1 MMASTPLTLG
11 LLLSAALIALLAI
24 GVPVA
29 FALGGLALGILVWQE
44 GWASLIPASD
54 SLLGALQDF
63 TLVAV
68 PLFILMGVAASL
80 SRAGADMREMIKR
93 WLHKIPGGLIAAN
106 ILACALFSA
115 ISSTGAATCLAVGRE
130 GLPEL
135 RERRY
140 PDSVAAGALAAAGTL
155 GILIPPSLTMIVYG
169 IAGDLSIARLF
180 LAGLLPGLAL
190 TALFTLW
197 SLVAAG
203 RWRGRFGGFARGYTG
218 GEMMVLVPRAVPFLI
233 LVGGIIYAFWIG
245 IASPPEVAA
254 VAAIVCVLLVA
265 VLYGMWRE
273 RDLLAILRE
282 ATRETVAVLI
292 IIAAAV
298 LFAFMLTRIGIPD
311 AVAVAISD
319 LRLPKFGLIAVLSAI
334 FFVSGL
340 FLPPVA
346 IILMLFPIILPLLLT
361 AGLDPYWFGVVMTLN
376 FQIAL
381 LTPPVG
387 ANIHVVR
394 HLAPEIETATIVRGS
409 LPYAVLIAAEIVLL
423 CAVPELATWLP
434 DRLMGPAP

>member
-1 MMASTPLTLG
+1 MAPTPLMMG
-11 LLLSAALIALLAI
+11 LMVSVALIALIAI

-29 FALGGLALGILVWQE
+29 FALGGLALGILIWQE
-44 GWASLIPASD
+44 GWAGLIPASD
-54 SLLGALQDF
+54 SLLDALQNF

-80 SRAGADMREMIKR
+80 SPAGGDMREMIKR
-93 WLHKIPGGLIAAN
+93 WLHKLPGGLIAAN
-106 ILACALFSA
+106 ILASALFSA
-115 ISSTGAATCLAVGRE
+115 LSSTGAATCLAVGRK

-140 PDSVAAGALAAAGTL
+140 PDAVASGALAAAGTL

-169 IAGDLSIARLF
+169 VAGELSIARLF
-180 LAGLLPGLAL
+180 LAGLLPGLVL
-190 TALFTLW
+190 TVLFVLW
-197 SLVAAG
+197 SLIAAA
-203 RWRGRFGGFARGYTG
+203 RWRGRFGRTARGYTG
-218 GEMMVLVPRAVPFLI
+218 GELMVLVPRAVPFVI
-233 LVGGIIYAFWIG
+233 LVAAVIYGFWIG

-254 VAAIVCVLLVA
+254 VAAVTCVLLVA
-265 VLYGMWRE
+265 LLYGMWRE
-273 RDLLAILRE
+273 RHLVAILRE

-292 IIAAAV
+292 IIAAAA
-298 LFAFMLTRIGIPD
+298 LFSFMLTQLGVTD

-319 LRLPKFGLIAVLSAI
+319 LGLPNFGLIAVLSVI
-334 FFVSGL
+334 FFVAGL
-340 FLPPVA
+340 FLPPIA
-346 IILMLFPIILPLLLT
+346 IILMLVPIMLPLLLT

-387 ANIHVVR
+387 ANLHVVR
-394 HLAPEIETATIVRGS
+394 QLAPDIKTATIVRGS
-409 LPYAVLIAAEIVLL
+409 LPYAILIVAEIVLL
-423 CAVPELATWLP
+423 CVVPELATWLP

>member
-1 MMASTPLTLG
+1 MAPTPLMMG
-11 LLLSAALIALLAI
+11 LMVSVALIALIAI

-29 FALGGLALGILVWQE
+29 FALGGLALGILIWQE
-44 GWASLIPASD
+44 GWAGLIPASD
-54 SLLGALQDF
+54 SLLDALQNF

-80 SRAGADMREMIKR
+80 SPAGGDMREMIKR
-93 WLHKIPGGLIAAN
+93 WLHKLPGGLIAAN
-106 ILACALFSA
+106 ILASALFSA
-115 ISSTGAATCLAVGRE
+115 LSSTGAATCLAVGRK

-140 PDSVAAGALAAAGTL
+140 PDAVASGALAAAGTL

-169 IAGDLSIARLF
+169 VAGDLSIARLF
-180 LAGLLPGLAL
+180 LAGLLPGLVL
-190 TALFTLW
+190 TVLFVLW
-197 SLVAAG
+197 SLIAAA

-218 GEMMVLVPRAVPFLI
+218 GELMVLVPRAIPFVI
-233 LVGGIIYAFWIG
+233 LVAAVIYGFWIG

-254 VAAIVCVLLVA
+254 VAAVTCVLLVA
-265 VLYGMWRE
+265 LLYGMWRE
-273 RDLLAILRE
+273 RHLVAILRE

-292 IIAAAV
+292 IIAAAA
-298 LFAFMLTRIGIPD
+298 LFSFMLTRLGVTD

-319 LRLPKFGLIAVLSAI
+319 LGLPNFGLIAVLSVI
-334 FFVSGL
+334 FFVAGL
-340 FLPPVA
+340 FLPPIA
-346 IILMLFPIILPLLLT
+346 IILMLVPIMLPLLLT

-387 ANIHVVR
+387 ANLHVVR
-394 HLAPEIETATIVRGS
+394 QLAPDIKTATIVRGS
-409 LPYAVLIAAEIVLL
+409 LPYAILIVAEIVLL
-423 CAVPELATWLP
+423 CVVPELATWLP

>member
-1 MMASTPLTLG
+1 MAPTPLMMG
-11 LLLSAALIALLAI
+11 LMVSVALIALIAI

-29 FALGGLALGILVWQE
+29 FALGGLALGILIWQE
-44 GWASLIPASD
+44 GWAGLIPASD
-54 SLLGALQDF
+54 SLLDALQNF

-80 SRAGADMREMIKR
+80 SPAGGDMREMIKR
-93 WLHKIPGGLIAAN
+93 WLHKLPGGLIAAN
-106 ILACALFSA
+106 ILASALFSA
-115 ISSTGAATCLAVGRE
+115 LSSTGAATCLAVGRK

-140 PDSVAAGALAAAGTL
+140 PDAVASGALAAAGTL

-169 IAGDLSIARLF
+169 VAGDLSIARLF
-180 LAGLLPGLAL
+180 LAGLLPGLVL
-190 TALFTLW
+190 TVLFVLW
-197 SLVAAG
+197 SLIAAA

-218 GEMMVLVPRAVPFLI
+218 GELMVLVPRAVPFVI
-233 LVGGIIYAFWIG
+233 LVAAVIYGFWIG

-254 VAAIVCVLLVA
+254 VAAVTCVLLVA
-265 VLYGMWRE
+265 LLYGMWRE
-273 RDLLAILRE
+273 RHLVAILRE

-292 IIAAAV
+292 IIAAAA
-298 LFAFMLTRIGIPD
+298 LFSFMLTRLGVTD

-319 LRLPKFGLIAVLSAI
+319 LGLPNFGLIAVLSVI
-334 FFVSGL
+334 FFVAGL
-340 FLPPVA
+340 FLPPIA
-346 IILMLFPIILPLLLT
+346 IILMLVPIMLPLLLT

-387 ANIHVVR
+387 ANLHVVR
-394 HLAPEIETATIVRGS
+394 QLAPDIKTATIVRGS
-409 LPYAVLIAAEIVLL
+409 LPYAILIVAEIVLL